1 MICVLWTKSVNFN
14 RFKLWLER
22 VVYLTR
28 AVTLFVRYVFSSSL
42 WHWTWVRVIVIC
54 WELDQRNIYFREIW
68 RSFNTICDFF
78 LQVLFKD
85 EFNFSVY
92 FGYEWIV
99 HLYAHPIA
107 ASLHVLHDLTYL
119 FHTKAPT
126 PWTVGDTMQCCLLQ
140 KYGVIFTGRQ
150 SKAISLHS
158 NFSTFW
164 VESHFMGYMLT
175 LSIQL
180 KV

>member
-1 MICVLWTKSVNFN
+1 MICVLRTKSVNFN

-28 AVTLFVRYVFSSSL
+28 AVTLFVRYVFSSSHGIEPDL
-42 WHWTWVRVIVIC
+42 EWLLYAVNLTK
-54 WELDQRNIYFREIW
+54 EI
-68 RSFNTICDFF
+68 STFEKFEGLSIQLDFF

-92 FGYEWIV
+92 FGYDWIV

-107 ASLHVLHDLTYL
+107 ASLHVLHDLTYF
-119 FHTKAPT
+119 FHTKAPI

-150 SKAISLHS
+150 SKQVL
-158 NFSTFW
+158 FTPTFPL
-164 VESHFMGYMLT
+164 FG
-175 LSIQL
+175 
-180 KV
+180 

>member
-1 MICVLWTKSVNFN
+1 MTWKGSWFDTCCYT
-14 RFKLWLER
+14 
-22 VVYLTR
+22 
-28 AVTLFVRYVFSSSL
+28 VRYVL
-42 WHWTWVRVIVIC
+42 VRHYGIEPGFEWLLYV
-54 WELDQRNIYFREIW
+54 ENLTKEI
-68 RSFNTICDFF
+68 STLEKFEGLSIQLDFF

-92 FGYEWIV
+92 VGYDWIV
-99 HLYAHPIA
+99 HLYAHVIA
-107 ASLHVLHDLTYL
+107 PSLPVLHELTYL
-119 FHTKAPT
+119 FHTKVPT
-126 PWTVGDTMQCCLLQ
+126 PWNVGDTMQCCLLQ

-150 SKAISLHS
+150 PKAISLHS
-158 NFSTFW
+158 NFFW

>member
-1 MICVLWTKSVNFN
+1 MICVLRTKSVNFN
-14 RFKLWLER
+14 RFKLWLQK
-22 VVYLTR
+22 VVHLTR
-28 AVTLFVRYVFSSSL
+28 AVTLSGTFWFVTMALNLRSSDCYMLRTWPKKYLLSRNLKVFQYNS
-42 WHWTWVRVIVIC
+42 I
-54 WELDQRNIYFREIW
+54 
-68 RSFNTICDFF
+68 FF
-78 LQVLFKD
+78 LKVSFKD

-92 FGYEWIV
+92 FGYDWIV
-99 HLYAHPIA
+99 HLYAHAIA
-107 ASLHVLHDLTYL
+107 ASLPVLHDLTYL

-158 NFSTFW
+158 NFSPFW

>member
-1 MICVLWTKSVNFN
+1 MTWKGSSFDTCCYTVWNVLVRHYGIEPGFEWLLYVENLTK
-14 RFKLWLER
+14 
-22 VVYLTR
+22 
-28 AVTLFVRYVFSSSL
+28 
-42 WHWTWVRVIVIC
+42 
-54 WELDQRNIYFREIW
+54 EI
-68 RSFNTICDFF
+68 SAFEKFEGLSIQLDFF
-78 LQVLFKD
+78 LQILFKD

-92 FGYEWIV
+92 VGYDWIV
-99 HLYAHPIA
+99 HLYAHIIA
-107 ASLHVLHDLTYL
+107 ASL
-119 FHTKAPT
+119 KKM
-126 PWTVGDTMQCCLLQ
+126 WNVGDMMQCCLLQ

-164 VESHFMGYMLT
+164 VESHFMGCMLT

>member
-1 MICVLWTKSVNFN
+1 MTWKGSSFDTCCYTVLYVLIRHYGIEPGFEWLLYVENLTKQISAFEK
-14 RFKLWLER
+14 FEGLSIQL
-22 VVYLTR
+22 
-28 AVTLFVRYVFSSSL
+28 
-42 WHWTWVRVIVIC
+42 
-54 WELDQRNIYFREIW
+54 
-68 RSFNTICDFF
+68 DFF
-78 LQVLFKD
+78 MQVLFKD

-92 FGYEWIV
+92 VGYDWIV
-99 HLYAHPIA
+99 HLYAHVIA
-107 ASLHVLHDLTYL
+107 AS
-119 FHTKAPT
+119 KKKM
-126 PWTVGDTMQCCLLQ
+126 WNVGDTMQCCLLQ

-164 VESHFMGYMLT
+164 VESHFMGCMLT

>member
-1 MICVLWTKSVNFN
+1 MLLHCPV
-14 RFKLWLER
+14 RFGL
-22 VVYLTR
+22 
-28 AVTLFVRYVFSSSL
+28 SL

-54 WELDQRNIYFREIW
+54 WELEQRNKSAFEKFEGLSIQL
-68 RSFNTICDFF
+68 DFF
-78 LQVLFKD
+78 LQILFKD

-92 FGYEWIV
+92 VGYDWIV
-99 HLYAHPIA
+99 HLYAHIIA
-107 ASLHVLHDLTYL
+107 ASLPVLHDLTYL
-119 FHTKAPT
+119 FHTKVPT
-126 PWTVGDTMQCCLLQ
+126 PWNVGDTMQCCLLQ

-164 VESHFMGYMLT
+164 VESHFMGCMLM

>member
-1 MICVLWTKSVNFN
+1 MTWKGSLFDTCCYTVRPVRFLVRHYGIEPGFEWLLYVENLTKDISTFEK
-14 RFKLWLER
+14 FEGLSIQL
-22 VVYLTR
+22 
-28 AVTLFVRYVFSSSL
+28 
-42 WHWTWVRVIVIC
+42 
-54 WELDQRNIYFREIW
+54 
-68 RSFNTICDFF
+68 DFF
-78 LQVLFKD
+78 LQILFKD

-92 FGYEWIV
+92 VGYDWIV
-99 HLYAHPIA
+99 HLYAHIIA
-107 ASLHVLHDLTYL
+107 ASLPVFHDLTYL
-119 FHTKAPT
+119 FHTKVPT
-126 PWTVGDTMQCCLLQ
+126 PWNVGDTMQCCLLQ

>member
-1 MICVLWTKSVNFN
+1 MICDLQEKSVNFN
-14 RFKLWLER
+14 RLKLWLEK
-22 VVYLTR
+22 VVHLTC
-28 AVTLFVRYVFSSSL
+28 AVTLFVRYVLVRHYGIEPGFEWLLYVENLTKEISTFEKFEGLSL
-42 WHWTWVRVIVIC
+42 Q
-54 WELDQRNIYFREIW
+54 L
-68 RSFNTICDFF
+68 DFF

-92 FGYEWIV
+92 FGYDWIV
-99 HLYAHPIA
+99 HLYPHPIA

-150 SKAISLHS
+150 SKQFL
-158 NFSTFW
+158 FTPTFPL
-164 VESHFMGYMLT
+164 FG
-175 LSIQL
+175 
-180 KV
+180 

>member
-1 MICVLWTKSVNFN
+1 MTWKGSLFDTCCYTVRPVRFLVRHYGFEPGFEWLLYVENLTKDISTFEK
-14 RFKLWLER
+14 FEGLSIQL
-22 VVYLTR
+22 
-28 AVTLFVRYVFSSSL
+28 
-42 WHWTWVRVIVIC
+42 
-54 WELDQRNIYFREIW
+54 
-68 RSFNTICDFF
+68 DFF

-92 FGYEWIV
+92 FGYDWIV

-119 FHTKAPT
+119 FHTKAQT

-150 SKAISLHS
+150 SKQVL
-158 NFSTFW
+158 FSPTFPL
-164 VESHFMGYMLT
+164 FG
-175 LSIQL
+175 
-180 KV
+180 

>member
-1 MICVLWTKSVNFN
+1 MICVLRTKSVNFN

-28 AVTLFVRYVFSSSL
+28 AVTLFVRYVFSSSHGIEPGL
-42 WHWTWVRVIVIC
+42 EWLLYAENLTK
-54 WELDQRNIYFREIW
+54 EI
-68 RSFNTICDFF
+68 STFEKFEGLSIQLDFF

-92 FGYEWIV
+92 FGYDWIV
-99 HLYAHPIA
+99 HLYAHVIA
-107 ASLHVLHDLTYL
+107 ASLPVLHDLTYL

-150 SKAISLHS
+150 PKAISLHS

>member
-1 MICVLWTKSVNFN
+1 MICVLRTKSVNFN

-28 AVTLFVRYVFSSSL
+28 AVTLFVRYVFSSSHGIEPGFEWL
-42 WHWTWVRVIVIC
+42 LYAENLTK
-54 WELDQRNIYFREIW
+54 EI
-68 RSFNTICDFF
+68 STFEKFEGLSIQLDFF

-85 EFNFSVY
+85 EFNFSVC
-92 FGYEWIV
+92 FGYDWIV

-119 FHTKAPT
+119 FHTKAPI

-150 SKAISLHS
+150 SKQVL
-158 NFSTFW
+158 FTPTFPL
-164 VESHFMGYMLT
+164 FG
-175 LSIQL
+175 
-180 KV
+180 